1 MTARRPIV
9 MGIVG
14 DSAAGK
20 TTLTSGIARILG
32 AERVTRVCTDDYHKF
47 DRAER
52 AKLGIT
58 ALHPDCNYMDIMEL
72 QMERLHYGQP
82 ILKPVYDHT
91 NGTLVRPEY
100 VVPREF
106 VIIEGLLGF
115 STPVLRQFIDV
126 KVYLDPPE
134 DVRRVWKVKRDT
146 SKRGYTEEQVLADL
160 IQREPDAAAF
170 IRPQRDCA
178 DIVVRFQP
186 PTGTDPRAADAR
198 YDVRMV
204 LRPTI
209 EHPDLG
215 YLVDGSAHLDDSVR
229 LELGRDGGRPADF
242 LHISNE
248 VSPSQA
254 VALENAI
261 WQHLPGLRP
270 LAADDFGTYQNG
282 KETRHSDHLALTQL
296 LLAYHLLRRA
306 SAPGLMFAAPVA
318 ALQRTT
324 RQSSGDDQPDGG
336 PAASLP
342 GSFGDGRTAADR
354 DVEGVDG
361 PPAAPAAVTTSG

>member
-32 AERVTRVCTDDYHKF
+32 PERVTRVCTDDYHKF

-52 AKLGIT
+52 AKYGIT

-106 VIIEGLLGF
+106 VIVEGLLGF
-115 STPVLRQFIDV
+115 HSPVLRQFIDV

-134 DVRRVWKVKRDT
+134 EVRRVWKVKRDT
-146 SKRGYTEEQVLADL
+146 SKRGYTEAQVLADL
-160 IQREPDAAAF
+160 VQREADSAAF
-170 IRPQRDCA
+170 IRPQRECA

-186 PTGTDPRAADAR
+186 PPGVSATDPNAR

-209 EHPDLG
+209 EHPDLA
-215 YLVDGSAHLDDSVR
+215 YLVDGSEHTDDSVR
-229 LELGRDGGRPADF
+229 LELGRDAGRPADF
-242 LHISNE
+242 LHINNE

-254 VALENAI
+254 IALENAI
-261 WQHLPGLRP
+261 WHHLPGLRP
-270 LAADDFGTYQNG
+270 LAADDFGNFQNG
-282 KETRHSDHLALTQL
+282 TEKGHSDHLALTQL

-306 SAPGLMFAAPVA
+306 SADGLMFAAPVA

-324 RQSSGDDQPDGG
+324 RQRGDG
-336 PAASLP
+336 STSVLP
-342 GSFGDGRTAADR
+342 VVGSFGDGRTAADR

-361 PPAAPAAVTTSG
+361 PPPAAAATSTHA

>member
-32 AERVTRVCTDDYHKF
+32 ADRVTRVCTDDYHKF
-47 DRAER
+47 DRTER

-58 ALHPDCNYMDIMEL
+58 PLHPNCNYMDIMEL

-106 VIIEGLLGF
+106 VIVEGLLGF
-115 STPVLRQFIDV
+115 HSPVLRQFIDV

-134 DVRRVWKVKRDT
+134 EVRRVWKVKRDT
-146 SKRGYTEEQVLADL
+146 SKRGYTDAQVIADL
-160 IQREPDAAAF
+160 AKREPDSAAF

-186 PTGTDPRAADAR
+186 PTGTAAGDPNPR

-209 EHPDLG
+209 EHPDLA
-215 YLVDGSAHLDDSVR
+215 YLVDGSKHRDDSVR
-229 LELGRDGGRPADF
+229 LELGRDNGRPADF
-242 LHISNE
+242 LHINNE
-248 VSPSQA
+248 VSPQQA
-254 VALENAI
+254 VALEDAI

-270 LAADDFGTYQNG
+270 LPGNEFGTYQDRQ
-282 KETRHSDHLALTQL
+282 ETRHSDHLALTQL

-306 SAPGLMFAAPVA
+306 GADGLMFAAPVA

-324 RQSSGDDQPDGG
+324 AQRGNSVPGINGATPV
-336 PAASLP
+336 ALT

-361 PPAAPAAVTTSG
+361 PPSAGVTARG